1 MGQHSFSPALAQNI
15 TDVEKFEVGK
25 KLTGW
30 GKNWLVIFFSRGKK
44 WLVSFF
50 PEEEMGRPDPSP
62 GKDWRGGKNW
72 PLHRVNAGLVILRKY
87 TPVKFTLIKSRAMTL
102 SRSPQCRA
110 FSRALMDEKSLSP
123 LFPVGYKWLVH
134 NFDNICLILF
144 IFTPHHYHQTM
155 HVWKENRGW
164 RISITR
170 VTPLC
175 NSYSKMFVLWLIV
188 HTLWNQLLVLSLDL
202 FNTLQICYR
211 HIEDVHEEA
220 WCWKKYFLTNLQG
233 F

>member
-1 MGQHSFSPALAQNI
+1 MSI
-15 TDVEKFEVGK
+15 TRVMPVCNSYNKMFVLWLIVIVSILGFFLYNAPVICNLCPPTYGD
-25 KLTGW
+25 GW
-30 GKNWLVIFFSRGKK
+30 GIAGLMCGAMTFWV
-44 WLVSFF
+44 
-50 PEEEMGRPDPSP
+50 PPQY
-62 GKDWRGGKNW
+62 
-72 PLHRVNAGLVILRKY
+72 RVNAGLVIWRKY

-134 NFDNICLILF
+134 NFDNIYLILF
-144 IFTPHHYHQTM
+144 IFTPRHYHQTM

-170 VTPLC
+170 ATPLC

-188 HTLWNQLLVLSLDL
+188 HTLWNQFLVLSLDL